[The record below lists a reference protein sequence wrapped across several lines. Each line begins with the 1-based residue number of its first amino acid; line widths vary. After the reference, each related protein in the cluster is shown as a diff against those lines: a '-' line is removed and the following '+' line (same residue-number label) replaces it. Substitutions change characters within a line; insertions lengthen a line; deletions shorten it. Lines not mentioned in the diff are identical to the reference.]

1 MNVYDMVTSRI
12 IEELEKGI
20 IPWEKPWHGVQSGAY
35 NRISK
40 KPYSLLN
47 QMLLHN
53 QGEYASFKQWK
64 DLGGHVRKGEK
75 GEIIVFWKILPV
87 EETDKDGNKIIKH
100 IPFLKY
106 ITVFHISQVNGVV
119 PL

>member
-40 KPYSLLN
+40 KPYS
-47 QMLLHN
+47 
-53 QGEYASFKQWK
+53 
-64 DLGGHVRKGEK
+64 
-75 GEIIVFWKILPV
+75 
-87 EETDKDGNKIIKH
+87 
-100 IPFLKY
+100 
-106 ITVFHISQVNGVV
+106 GVV
-119 PL
+119 